1 MNKELILKYL
11 SGLLNDSEKIEFEK
25 RLESDPGLKKEFMS
39 IYGKLEGLQQF
50 SDVEV
55 DQTYFNN
62 LQVKV
67 RSRMENSSR
76 INWVPRISFAL
87 SLVLVAYIFLFTGKS
102 NNQFVVNLEKELSGD
117 SNYTALLDKYFDN
130 PVEEE
135 VLYLS
140 IANSD
145 TKAFDLENNEIQAD
159 EDYLK
164 YNILN
169 EINSSE
175 IDEYLGDEDLS
186 NLEKQISG
194 IKF

>member
-1 MNKELILKYL
+1 MNRELILKYL

-117 SNYTALLDKYFDN
+117 SNYTAMLDKYFDN